1 MAVPWSFMLLL
12 NFSFLKVP
20 IFFAI
25 VSPYNSTTMLKF
37 EVTTSFN
44 APLVL
49 CAKVNEIIFMYA
61 ADTFLDQGR
70 IQDFLK
76 GGSESGVDI
85 EGGANPSIVS
95 LKQGVWAPQKL
106 WGI

>member
-1 MAVPWSFMLLL
+1 M
-12 NFSFLKVP
+12 NRHR
-20 IFFAI
+20 
-25 VSPYNSTTMLKF
+25 
-37 EVTTSFN
+37 
-44 APLVL
+44 
-49 CAKVNEIIFMYA
+49 
-61 ADTFLDQGR
+61 DTQCSHTFQGR

-95 LKQGVWAPQKL
+95 LKLGGAAPQKL